1 MRRIALSMTSAFL
14 ILLLTAVADAADV
27 KLDVPDDVIFEK
39 GIEYTNP
46 GERISAT
53 GDSAGG
59 HLALML
65 GLTGDVKYLDG
76 KEGGNLEQ
84 SSRVSCVVDVYGPS
98 DFTKSYGKSIDAA
111 EVLPLFFGG
120 DLQSAWHQHILA
132 SPLYWVTPTAA
143 PTLAIHGTQDK
154 YVAFEQSQWL
164 VDRLRAADVEA
175 ELLSMEGAGHG
186 FKGED
191 AKRAHDAM
199 LAFFDKHLKPR

>member
-1 MRRIALSMTSAFL
+1 MRRIAISMTSAFL

-27 KLDVPDDVIFEK
+27 KLDVPDDVIFQQ

-65 GLTGDVKYLDG
+65 GLTGDV
-76 KEGGNLEQ
+76 
-84 SSRVSCVVDVYGPS
+84 
-98 DFTKSYGKSIDAA
+98 
-111 EVLPLFFGG
+111 
-120 DLQSAWHQHILA
+120 
-132 SPLYWVTPTAA
+132 
-143 PTLAIHGTQDK
+143 
-154 YVAFEQSQWL
+154 
-164 VDRLRAADVEA
+164 EA

-191 AKRAHDAM
+191 AKRAQDAM

>member
-1 MRRIALSMTSAFL
+1 MRRIAISMTSAFL

-27 KLDVPDDVIFEK
+27 KLDVPDDVSFQQ
-39 GIEYTNP
+39 GIEYTNA

-53 GDSAGG
+53 GDSVGG

-84 SSRVSCVVDVYGPS
+84 SSRVSCVVD
-98 DFTKSYGKSIDAA
+98 
-111 EVLPLFFGG
+111 
-120 DLQSAWHQHILA
+120 
-132 SPLYWVTPTAA
+132 
-143 PTLAIHGTQDK
+143 
-154 YVAFEQSQWL
+154 
-164 VDRLRAADVEA
+164 RLRAADVEA

-199 LAFFDKHLKPR
+199 LVFFDKHLKPR